1 MFGPDCH
8 GLSQSK
14 TTKPKR
20 PESRV
25 VQSTIKANRGL
36 TNSFSFSFVALMTV
50 FSE

>member
-25 VQSTIKANRGL
+25 VQSTIKL
-36 TNSFSFSFVALMTV
+36 TEDWPTV
-50 FSE
+50 FHLVLLL